1 MALTDSFSPA
11 KVEELVENVFQPDG
25 LAAYEYL
32 NNQRRKTHMEPEK
45 NLMFALLEDAVRCYR
60 AYAFARSAA
69 SRRLYRDAEK
79 WLWNND
85 GKWLFSFRNVCE
97 GLGLEPYF
105 VRRGLLRWKLAQRG
119 TDPKVKPRVCIAR
132 RRVA

>member
-1 MALTDSFSPA
+1 MHSFSPA
-11 KVEELVENVFQPDG
+11 KIEELVESVFQPDG

-32 NNQRRKTHMEPEK
+32 NNHRHKTHTEPEK

-60 AYAFARSAA
+60 AYAFAKSTA

-85 GKWLFSFRNVCE
+85 GEWLFSFRNVCE
-97 GLGLEPYF
+97 GLGLDPYF
-105 VRRGLLRWKLAQRG
+105 VRGELLRWKRAQCQ
-119 TDPKVKPRVCIAR
+119 TEPKI
-132 RRVA
+132 